1 MLKKKK
7 NSVWFICSS
16 HFQTE
21 DPEEVSRGSRGL
33 VCPWRQKFSLICTIP
48 TNWSPQ
54 KQCKCFLWQAFKRT
68 IPPKEAVL
76 ILLPAW
82 VPALRCVSTSSCAWQ
97 TGSRNWSTG
106 NVFFLLLRFFFQ
118 RDHFPSGWE
127 EHWMP
132 FFSLPPSPTPPASV
146 GLVPTLTQGLNS
158 TEKLKKK
165 NEVTSWL
172 ENFNFIKALF
182 PILWRR
188 TIHTCRTASRGKFH
202 WQSISGQDW
211 TKGKNTWSLEM
222 GKLQDRKTHES
233 PARHRCTRVLWL
245 LLQVFSFFLACGKN
259 WEVQLGG

>member
-1 MLKKKK
+1 MITITIVLCDFFCQSPKWLLCCTALNDTKVMVINQKHCSTSIKSCLIPLFLPILNTLLSRSWTNTRQKSVLILSEEAVFKLHAKKKEKK

-21 DPEEVSRGSRGL
+21 DPEEVSRGL

-54 KQCKCFLWQAFKRT
+54 KQCKCFLWQAFKR
-68 IPPKEAVL
+68 IISPKEAVL

-106 NVFFLLLRFFFQ
+106 NVFFSLAEVFFQ

-132 FFSLPPSPTPPASV
+132 FFFSLPPSPTPPASV

-158 TEKLKKK
+158 TENLKKK
-165 NEVTSWL
+165 N
-172 ENFNFIKALF
+172 
-182 PILWRR
+182 
-188 TIHTCRTASRGKFH
+188 
-202 WQSISGQDW
+202 
-211 TKGKNTWSLEM
+211 
-222 GKLQDRKTHES
+222 
-233 PARHRCTRVLWL
+233 
-245 LLQVFSFFLACGKN
+245 
-259 WEVQLGG
+259 